1 MEEVVPA
8 FFQNSCVQPAVEPA
22 RSSRFQDIQRSKLQ
36 GWTRLQPIPVLGATI
51 GGRWTMDRLLIKVLR
66 RTEVSGSAAFR
77 DAVWNVLEE
86 EWFTWDNLIIHTYIL
101 WFLKRTYI
109 SYRQHPWRFQ
119 FWLISWRKTVCS
131 WTGQARRFGQVA
143 RRSRN
148 VF

>member
-8 FFQNSCVQPAVEPA
+8 FFQNSCAQPTVEPA

-36 GWTRLQPIPVLGATI
+36 GWTRLQPIPVLGAAI
-51 GGRWTMDRLLIKVLR
+51 GDRWTMDRLLIKVLR
-66 RTEVSGSAAFR
+66 RTEVSGSAAYR
-77 DAVWNVLEE
+77 DAVWNVLKEE
-86 EWFTWDNLIIHTYIL
+86 RFTWDSLIIRTFYSTVA
-101 WFLKRTYI
+101 KRTYT
-109 SYRQHPWRFQ
+109 SCRQHLWRFQ
-119 FWLISWRKTVCS
+119 FWLISWRKTVCF